1 MRRSRRSL
9 VHSEKVGVLKL
20 CVLRLG
26 GLEGRGGGGEELV
39 LKSNSGEGGVS
50 GDAGG
55 IEMRV
60 CACKGG

>member
-26 GLEGRGGGGEELV
+26 GLEGREELV
-39 LKSNSGEGGVS
+39 LKSNSREGGGCA